1 MLMIL
6 ARTFVIWIILIVTE
20 IFQGIARLRYL
31 ARRLGDRRSQQLG
44 VCTGSVAN
52 FIIIAASIRWI
63 GAASSNELLAVGSF
77 LCILTFAFETLFGRL
92 VAGYPWKRIFADFD
106 PRQGGWLG
114 FGFIAMLFSPMIA
127 MRIF

>member
-6 ARTFVIWIILIVTE
+6 TRTFVIWIILIVTE

-31 ARRLGDRRSQQLG
+31 ARRLGDRRSRQLG

-52 FIIIAASIRWI
+52 FIIIAASVRWI
-63 GAASSNELLAVGSF
+63 GAASNDELLIVGSS
-77 LCILTFAFETLFGRL
+77 LCILTFAFEILFGRF

-114 FGFIAMLFSPMIA
+114 FGFIAMLLSPIIA
-127 MRIF
+127 AAVF